1 MIISIN
7 QLLIIPRNDSG
18 NDLENQAFK
27 SLNAHNLLSPDENEC
42 LRDPPPC
49 SHSCVDLVGSF
60 ACKCPE
66 FMELEHDNRT
76 CCEFDNE
83 NCC

>member
-1 MIISIN
+1 MLTI
-7 QLLIIPRNDSG
+7 LP
-18 NDLENQAFK
+18 
-27 SLNAHNLLSPDENEC
+27 SPDENEC

-49 SHSCVDLVGSF
+49 SHSCVNLVGSF

-76 CCEFDNE
+76 CCEFDND
-83 NCC
+83 NCFSLFVNGLEIFEIFIFYLQLSFNILSFT